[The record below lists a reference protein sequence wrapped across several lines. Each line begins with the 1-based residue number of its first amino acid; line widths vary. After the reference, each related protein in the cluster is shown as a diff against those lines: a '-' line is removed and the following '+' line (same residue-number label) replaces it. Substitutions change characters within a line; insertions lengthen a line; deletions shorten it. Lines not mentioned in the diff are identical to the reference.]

1 MWIIGRYISRELAKI
16 IAICLGAFTSIY
28 LVIDFFEKIDDFLE
42 TNLPLSLALKYFLL
56 KLPLIAQQGVPM
68 GVLMGTLVTLG
79 LAARSNE
86 LTALKASGASPFP
99 VAGPIVVVAFLLS
112 LVGFALAE
120 YVVPSTSA
128 RANYIWNVMVRNR
141 PAPSSFTQEKLWYKS
156 GRTLYNIRV
165 LHAKRQMLEGVT
177 IYIFDRNFQL
187 VNRLDAR
194 RGQWDG
200 DAWTFSD
207 GVFLHRTADGSFA
220 MEQFRQRRMELDERP
235 ENFQHLEKSPE
246 EMTLAE
252 LGRYV
257 AKIESEGY
265 DATRY
270 RVDFHAKIAFPFT
283 SLIMALLGIGV
294 ALYQGK
300 RGGIA
305 VGVAVSVA
313 LAFIYI
319 LIFQFVLSMGYAG
332 NLHPLLATWT
342 PNIFF
347 AMMSMFLLTHAMH

>member
-1 MWIIGRYISRELAKI
+1 MWIIGRYVSQELAKI
-16 IAICLGAFTSIY
+16 FAICLGAFISIY
-28 LVIDFFEKIDDFLE
+28 FVIDFFEKVDDFLE
-42 TNLPLSLALKYFLL
+42 SDLPISLALEYFLL
-56 KLPLIAQQGVPM
+56 KLPLMAQQGIPM
-68 GVLMGTLVTLG
+68 GVLMGTLIVLG

-86 LTALKASGASPFP
+86 ITALKASGANPLL
-99 VAGPIVVVAFLLS
+99 VAGPVILVALLLS
-112 LVGFALAE
+112 ILDFALAE
-120 YVVPSTSA
+120 YLVPLTST
-128 RANYIWNVMVRNR
+128 RANYIWSAKVKKR

-156 GRTLYNIRV
+156 GQTLYNIRV
-165 LHAKRQMLEGVT
+165 LHPKRQMMEGVT
-177 IYIFDRNFQL
+177 IYKFDRNFHL

-200 DAWTFSD
+200 EVWIFSD
-207 GVFLHRTADGSFA
+207 GVFLSRTDDGNFT
-220 MEQFRQRRMELDERP
+220 MKRFRQRRMELNERP
-235 ENFQHLEKSPE
+235 DSFQHLEKLPE
-246 EMTLAE
+246 EMTLGE

-257 AKIESEGY
+257 SKIKSEGY

-283 SLIMALLGIGV
+283 SVIMALMGIGI

-319 LIFQFVLSMGYAG
+319 LIFQLVLSVAYAG
-332 NLHPLLATWT
+332 NLHPLLAAWT

-347 AMMSMFLLTHAMH
+347 AMIGMLLFIHAMH